1 MKNNINSRRKFI
13 KNSGLALGLLSLNEN
28 LLISGQYKRSSKVIL
43 KKLSLI
49 NDSKIERLLP
59 MQINK
64 ANSRWNGGVMDIYHV
79 PNAHSTMNF
88 IIKLS
93 SSYASPYSKFYQ
105 SQKLE
110 SAMTRAMN
118 CIVEVQHDDGTI
130 DLHSTN
136 FHSTPDTAFFVNYLS
151 PVYLTLKSLNQPQLA
166 NLIRSFE
173 IFFKNTS
180 KCLLVG
186 GAHTANHRWV
196 ICSALARINHFFPS
210 PKLISRIE
218 VWLNEGID
226 LDPDGQYSERS
237 VGSYSHVCNEM
248 FITMGRLLNRSDLLD
263 VARKNLD
270 MTLYYIQP
278 GGEVFS
284 DASRRDDSHEIQDVS
299 GYYFSYLY
307 FSHLDKNPVYSAV
320 CDLIENKLTN
330 KLIHFIPYLLEN
342 QILLNKRVSPTKIP
356 TSYFKRYKHSGVFRF
371 RQSNFDISIL
381 ENNLTFLN
389 LIKGSAVLQ
398 SMRLGSTFFG
408 TRGQFK
414 AENAEVKKNKVILS
428 KSVKHGYFQ
437 PFPEDKIPGD
447 GVYSKM
453 PRELRRLSEP
463 QVINYLITITFLDKR
478 ATVDIKVTGTD
489 NVLVSLEMNF
499 RKGGKFSGVITDK
512 NRSDSYFLKQGYGAY
527 TKDGSVINFGPG
539 KIEHQWGTMRGM
551 NEKPYGNTVYINGH
565 TPFKHT
571 LEIY

>member
-1 MKNNINSRRKFI
+1 MKKNMQGRRRFI

-28 LLISGQYKRSSKVIL
+28 LLISSEYGKSSEDIL
-43 KKLSLI
+43 NKLSLI
-49 NDSKIERLLP
+49 NDSKIESLLL
-59 MQINK
+59 MQITK
-64 ANSRWNGGVMDIYHV
+64 PKSRWDGGVMDIYHV

-88 IIKLS
+88 IIKLC
-93 SSYASPYSKFYQ
+93 SSYASPNSKFYK
-105 SQKLE
+105 SERLE
-110 SAMTRAMN
+110 SSMTRAMS
-118 CIVEVQHDDGTI
+118 CIVKVQHDDGTI

-151 PVYLTLKSLNQPQLA
+151 PVYLTLKGLNESRLS
-166 NLIRSFE
+166 NLIRNFE
-173 IFFKNTS
+173 IFLKNTS

-210 PKLISRIE
+210 PKLVSRIE

-226 LDPDGQYSERS
+226 LDPDGQYFERS
-237 VGSYSHVCNEM
+237 VGSYSHICNEM
-248 FITMGRLLNRSDLLD
+248 FITMGRLLNRRDLLD

-284 DASRRDDSHEIQDVS
+284 DASRRDDSHYIQDVS

-307 FSHLDKNPVYSAV
+307 FSHMDKNPVYSAV
-320 CDLIENKLTN
+320 CDLIEKNLTN

-342 QILLNKRVSPTKIP
+342 KILLNKRVSPSKIP
-356 TSYFKRYKHSGVFRF
+356 NSYFKRFKHSGVFRF
-371 RQSNFDISIL
+371 RQSNLDISVL

-408 TRGQFK
+408 SRGQFK
-414 AENAEVKKNKVILS
+414 AENTQVKGKQVILA

-437 PFPEDKIPGD
+437 PFPKDKIPGD

-463 QVINYLITITFLDKR
+463 QIINYLIIITFLDKK
-478 ATVDIKVTGTD
+478 TKVDIKVTGTD

-499 RKGGKFSGVITDK
+499 RKGGKLSGVIKDK
-512 NRSDSYFLKQGYGAY
+512 NRSDSYFLKEGYGAY
-527 TKDGSVINFGPG
+527 TKDGSEINFGPG

-551 NEKPYGNTVYINGH
+551 DEKPYGNTVYINGH

>member
-1 MKNNINSRRKFI
+1 MKNNINGRRKFI

-28 LLISGQYKRSSKVIL
+28 LLISGEYKRSSKVVL

-49 NDSKIERLLP
+49 NDSKIERLLL

-93 SSYASPYSKFYQ
+93 SSYASTYSKFYQ
-105 SQKLE
+105 SRKLE

-151 PVYLTLKSLNQPQLA
+151 PVYLTLKSLNQPRLA

-173 IFFKNTS
+173 NFFKKTS

-210 PKLISRIE
+210 PKLTSRIK

-237 VGSYSHVCNEM
+237 VGTYSHVCNEM

-278 GGEVFS
+278 GGEVFT
-284 DASRRDDSHEIQDVS
+284 DASGRDDSHDVKDVS

-356 TSYFKRYKHSGVFRF
+356 TSYFKRYKYSGVFRF

-437 PFPEDKIPGD
+437 PFPKDKIPGD

-453 PRELRRLSEP
+453 PRELRRLTEP

-512 NRSDSYFLKQGYGAY
+512 NRSDSYFLEEGYGAY
-527 TKDGSVINFGPG
+527 TNDGSVINFGPG

-551 NEKPYGNTVYINGH
+551 DEKPYGNTVYINGH
-565 TPFKHT
+565 TPFIHT

>member
-1 MKNNINSRRKFI
+1 MKNNINGRRKFI

-28 LLISGQYKRSSKVIL
+28 LLISGEYKISSKVIL

-59 MQINK
+59 MQINR

-79 PNAHSTMNF
+79 PNAHSTMHF

-237 VGSYSHVCNEM
+237 VGTYSPVCNEM
-248 FITMGRLLNRSDLLD
+248 FITMGRLMNRNDLLD
-263 VARKNLD
+263 VARKNLN

-278 GGEVFS
+278 GGEVLTN
-284 DASRRDDSHEIQDVS
+284 ASGRQDSENIKDIAR
-299 GYYFSYLY
+299 YYYSYLY
-307 FSHLDKNPVYSAV
+307 FSHRDKNPIYSAV
-320 CDLIENKLTN
+320 CDFIEYELPHKITP
-330 KLIHFIPYLLEN
+330 FITYLLEDKSL
-342 QILLNKRVSPTKIP
+342 INKRVSATQFPKQ
-356 TSYFKRYKHSGVFRF
+356 YFKVFKYSGVIRI
-371 RQSNFDISIL
+371 RQSNFDVSII
-381 ENNLTFLN
+381 ENNLTFLS

-428 KSVKHGYFQ
+428 KSLKHGYFQ

-447 GVYSKM
+447 GIYSKM

-512 NRSDSYFLKQGYGAY
+512 NRSDSYFLKEGYGTY